1 MSRFAGFDRSDV
13 WRAVLAL
20 VASSLGLALAGWVL
34 PGITFDGAWPVVLVA
49 LVMAV
54 LGLLFRPVLVAV
66 ATPLGMVGALVLAL
80 LGQALVAYVA
90 LSVVPGVRVDSFM
103 AAFWATWVVA
113 GVATLASWVLTAG
126 TNDAVFTPLVRGA
139 RRGMPVPDPDV
150 TGILFV
156 QLDGVPFPVLQW
168 GVMGGTLPTLSR
180 WIRSGSHEFMEWTPT
195 LPATTPASQ
204 MGILHGTTDGIP
216 AFRWVDR
223 ATGRV
228 FVANKPADAVDI
240 EALHSDGRRA
250 PRRRRGV
257 GEQPVQRGRPDDVRD
272 DEPRGR
278 AARRP
283 RRAAPVQP
291 LPDVSPTASC
301 AAWCAPPASWSANA
315 PRRAGRSG
323 RTCGRGCTAAGTSPA
338 ERGALNG
345 VMRDFNT
352 VMVGEALASG
362 ARSIYVDYV
371 DYDAVAHHAGIMR
384 PESLDA
390 LVGLDALL
398 GQLEKVAAEAKR
410 DYRIVVLSDH
420 GQSQGEVFADR
431 YGESLSDL
439 VSRLAGTTVAGTE
452 VNTEGSARVDVLT
465 DEQPPLV
472 AQALRAG
479 SADTMEQAQAE
490 ESAAQAVLTSSAAEG
505 AGVDGAPEQPM
516 LVFGSGNLGLV
527 YASGEEHRLTRA
539 EIEARWP
546 ALLPGLAGHEGV
558 SFVVVDTAG
567 RPGRDRPERRAPAAR
582 RCRHRDRPADPLPAR
597 GRRVPPAG
605 VLHARGPRH
614 RGEQPARPG
623 HRRGGRLRGA
633 RRLPRWPG
641 RVAGPRHARLAQRPP
656 PPARAADR
664 RGRRAP
670 PAGVLAGAPRA
681 PGRPAP
687 GAHAR
692 LRRRRD
698 ARHLRRNRTNAARR
712 RRPGGRHGRPGL
724 RLRWTLTPSR

>member
-1 MSRFAGFDRSDV
+1 MGRPVSSGFNRSDV
-13 WRAVLAL
+13 VRGAVAL
-20 VASSLGLALAGWVL
+20 LVTSVGLALAGWIL
-34 PGITFDGAWPVVLVA
+34 PGIAFDGWWPVVLVA
-49 LVMAV
+49 LAMAAV
-54 LGLLFRPVLVAV
+54 GLVIRPLLVAI
-66 ATPLGMVGALVLAL
+66 ATPFGMLGALVLAL
-80 LGQALVAYVA
+80 LGQAVLAYVA
-90 LSVVPGVRVDSFM
+90 LSVVPGVQVDSFL

-113 GVATLASWVLTAG
+113 GVATLASWVMTAG
-126 TNDAVFTPLVRGA
+126 TNDAVFAHLVRGA
-139 RRGMPVPDPDV
+139 RRGKPVPDPDV

-180 WIRSGSHEFMEWTPT
+180 WIRGGSHEFMEWTPT

-240 EALHSDGRRA
+240 EAMHSDGRGLLADGGVSVSNLFSGDA
-250 PRRRRGV
+250 PKTFATMSRVGALRGDRDGRRRFNRFLMRPDGFMRGV
-257 GEQPVQRGRPDDVRD
+257 IRTTSELVR
-272 DEPRGR
+272 ERTQ
-278 AARRP
+278 ARRQIRQDMRP
-283 RRAAPVQP
+283 RVH
-291 LPDVSPTASC
+291 
-301 AAWCAPPASWSANA
+301 
-315 PRRAGRSG
+315 
-323 RTCGRGCTAAGTSPA
+323 RGWDFAA

-398 GQLEKVAAEAKR
+398 GQLEKVASVAKR

-431 YGESLSDL
+431 FGESLSDL

-465 DEQPPLV
+465 EEQPPLV

-479 SADTMEQAQAE
+479 SSGTMERAQAE
-490 ESAAQAVLTSSAAEG
+490 ESAAQEVATSSAAAG
-505 AGVDGAPEQPM
+505 ASSAERTVPDQSL

-527 YASGEEHRLTRA
+527 YASGEGHRLTRT

-546 ALLPGLAGHEGV
+546 ALLPGLTRHEGV
-558 SFVVVDTAG
+558 SFVVVDTADGPVAIG
-567 RPGRDRPERRAPAAR
+567 RSGEHRLRDGVVTGTDPLTAFRPEAASFLLRASSMPEAPDIAVNSVLAPVTGEVAAFEGLVGCHGGLGGWQDR
-582 RCRHRDRPADPLPAR
+582 AMLVWPSDLPRPPERLIGADAVHRQL
-597 GRRVPPAG
+597 VTW
-605 VLHARGPRH
+605 LEHL
-614 RGEQPARPG
+614 G
-623 HRRGGRLRGA
+623 HRTDL
-633 RRLPRWPG
+633 
-641 RVAGPRHARLAQRPP
+641 
-656 PPARAADR
+656 PPARHR
-664 RGRRAP
+664 PYESHRS
-670 PAGVLAGAPRA
+670 
-681 PGRPAP
+681 PAP
-687 GAHAR
+687 
-692 LRRRRD
+692 
-698 ARHLRRNRTNAARR
+698 
-712 RRPGGRHGRPGL
+712 
-724 RLRWTLTPSR
+724 

>member
-1 MSRFAGFDRSDV
+1 MSRSVGFTRSDV
-13 WRAVLAL
+13 WRAVLGL
-20 VASSLGLALAGWVL
+20 VVSSLGLALAGWVL
-34 PGITFDGAWPVVLVA
+34 PGIAFDGLWPIVLVA

-54 LGLLFRPVLVAV
+54 LGLVFRPVLVAI

-80 LGQALVAYVA
+80 FGQALVAYVA
-90 LSVVPGVRVDSFM
+90 LSVAPGVQVDSFL
-103 AAFWATWVVA
+103 AAFWATWIVA
-113 GVATLASWVLTAG
+113 GVATLGSWVLTAG

-139 RRGMPVPDPDV
+139 RRGNSVPDPDV

-240 EALHSDGRRA
+240 EALHSDGRGLLADGGVSVSNLFSGDA
-250 PRRRRGV
+250 PTTFATMSRVGALRGDRDGRRRFNRFLMSPDGFMRGV
-257 GEQPVQRGRPDDVRD
+257 VRTTS
-272 DEPRGR
+272 ELWRER
-278 AARRP
+278 LQARRQIRQNMRP
-283 RRAAPVQP
+283 RVH
-291 LPDVSPTASC
+291 
-301 AAWCAPPASWSANA
+301 
-315 PRRAGRSG
+315 
-323 RTCGRGCTAAGTSPA
+323 RGWDFAV

-345 VMRDFNT
+345 VMRDFNS

-439 VSRLAGTTVAGTE
+439 VSRLTGTAVGGTE

-479 SADTMEQAQAE
+479 SGDTMEQAHAE
-490 ESAAQAVLTSSAAEG
+490 ESAAQAVLTASSAEEA
-505 AGVDGAPEQPM
+505 AGDGAAEQPM

-527 YASGEEHRLTRA
+527 YASGEQHRLTRA

-546 ALLPGLAGHEGV
+546 ALLPGLTGHEGV
-558 SFVVVDTAG
+558 SFAVVDTADG
-567 RPGRDRPERRAPAAR
+567 PVAIGPRGEHRLRDGVVTGTDPLSAFRPEAAAFLLRASSMPEAPDIAVNSLLDAVTGEVAAFEGLVGCHGGLGGWQDR
-582 RCRHRDRPADPLPAR
+582 AMLVWPSDLPRPPERLVGADAVHRQL
-597 GRRVPPAG
+597 VSW
-605 VLHARGPRH
+605 LEHL
-614 RGEQPARPG
+614 G
-623 HRRGGRLRGA
+623 HRADL
-633 RRLPRWPG
+633 
-641 RVAGPRHARLAQRPP
+641 
-656 PPARAADR
+656 PPARTRAYDA
-664 RGRRAP
+664 GRMRA
-670 PAGVLAGAPRA
+670 
-681 PGRPAP
+681 
-687 GAHAR
+687 
-692 LRRRRD
+692 
-698 ARHLRRNRTNAARR
+698 T
-712 RRPGGRHGRPGL
+712 
-724 RLRWTLTPSR
+724 

>member
-1 MSRFAGFDRSDV
+1 MDRSSPPRFERTDLV
-13 WRAVLAL
+13 RAL
-20 VASSLGLALAGWVL
+20 VALLVSSVGIAIAAWIL
-34 PGITFDGAWPVVLVA
+34 PGISFDGAWPVLLVA

-54 LGLLFRPVLVAV
+54 VGLVIRPVLVAI
-66 ATPLGMVGALVLAL
+66 ATPLGMIGALVLAL
-80 LGQALVAYVA
+80 LGQALVVYVA
-90 LSVVPGVRVDSFM
+90 LSLVPGVQVDSFL
-103 AAFWATWVVA
+103 AAFAATWIIAV
-113 GVATLASWVLTAG
+113 VATLGSWVMTAG
-126 TNDAVFTPLVRGA
+126 TNDAVFAPLVRGA
-139 RRGMPVPDPDV
+139 RRGKPVDDPDV

-180 WIRSGSHEFMEWTPT
+180 WIRSGSHQFMEWTPT

-240 EALHSDGRRA
+240 EALHSDGNGLLADGGVSVSNLFSGDA
-250 PRRRRGV
+250 PTTFATMSRVGALRDDRDGRRRFNRFIMSPDGFMRGV
-257 GEQPVQRGRPDDVRD
+257 VRTTS
-272 DEPRGR
+272 ELARER
-278 AARRP
+278 TQARRQIRQDMRP
-283 RRAAPVQP
+283 RVHRGW
-291 LPDVSPTASC
+291 DF
-301 AAWCAPPASWSANA
+301 
-315 PRRAGRSG
+315 AG
-323 RTCGRGCTAAGTSPA
+323 

-390 LVGLDALL
+390 LVGLDTLL

-452 VNTEGSARVDVLT
+452 VNTEGSARVEVLT
-465 DEQPPLV
+465 QEQPALV
-472 AQALRAG
+472 ASALRAG
-479 SADTMEQAQAE
+479 SSDTIEQAQAE
-490 ESAAQAVLTSSAAEG
+490 ESAAQDAVRTASAAES
-505 AGVDGAPEQPM
+505 AGEGGPQQPM

-527 YASGEEHRLTRA
+527 YAGGEDHRLTRA
-539 EIEARWP
+539 EIESRWP

-558 SFVVVDTAG
+558 SFVVVDTADG
-567 RPGRDRPERRAPAAR
+567 PVAIGASGEHRLRDGVVTGTDPLAPFRPEAAAFLLRASAMPEAPDIAVNSLLDPVTGEVAAFEGLVGCHGGLGGWQDR
-582 RCRHRDRPADPLPAR
+582 AMLVWPSDLPKPPDRLVGADAVHRQL
-597 GRRVPPAG
+597 VSW
-605 VLHARGPRH
+605 L
-614 RGEQPARPG
+614 EYLG
-623 HRRGGRLRGA
+623 HRKDL
-633 RRLPRWPG
+633 
-641 RVAGPRHARLAQRPP
+641 
-656 PPARAADR
+656 PPARVRAYDAGRSGAA
-664 RGRRAP
+664 
-670 PAGVLAGAPRA
+670 
-681 PGRPAP
+681 
-687 GAHAR
+687 
-692 LRRRRD
+692 
-698 ARHLRRNRTNAARR
+698 
-712 RRPGGRHGRPGL
+712 
-724 RLRWTLTPSR
+724 